1 MPRYRLTIEYDGT
14 PFVGW
19 QRQDNGLSV
28 QGVLEAA
35 GEKLSGKPTPVAAAG
50 RTDSGVHALGM
61 VAHIDLDRD
70 MPDDKVRDAL
80 NHHLRPHAVAVLEAS
95 LAGEGFHARFSCIRR
110 YYRYRFVERR
120 APLSLDRDRV
130 WRRPYTLDDVAM
142 NEAAQLLKGRHD
154 FTTFRS
160 VHCQADSPVKT
171 LEDIAVTRIGD
182 EIHLTCHARS
192 FLHNQVRS
200 FAGTLERVG
209 AGKWSVEDVGRA
221 LAATDRTACGPVAPA
236 CGLYFV
242 SADYK

>member
-35 GEKLSGKPTPVAAAG
+35 GETLSGQPSPVVAAG
-50 RTDSGVHALGM
+50 RTDSGVHALAM
-61 VAHIDLDRD
+61 AAHIDLDRD
-70 MPDDKVRDAL
+70 MPDDSVRDAL
-80 NHHLRPHAVAVLEAS
+80 NFHLRPHPVSVLEA
-95 LAGEGFHARFSCIRR
+95 ARAEDGFHARFSCIRR

-120 APLSLDRDRV
+120 APLSLDRGRV
-130 WRRPYTLDDVAM
+130 WRRPFTLDVEAM
-142 NEAAQLLKGRHD
+142 NAAAQLLKGRHD

-160 VHCQADSPVKT
+160 AHCQADSPVKT
-171 LEDIAVTRIGD
+171 LEDIAVARVGG
-182 EIHLTCHARS
+182 EVHLTCHARS

-209 AGKWSVEDVGRA
+209 AGKWSVNDVGKA
-221 LAATDRTACGPVAPA
+221 LAAADRTACGPVAPA

-242 SADYK
+242 GADY